1 MEKFGCGRR
10 EKTLAKGESENQG
23 EFFFK
28 TRDLLTMF
36 KWFMD
41 PRKERCENIRELEIR
56 VREIGNG

>member
-10 EKTLAKGESENQG
+10 EKTLAKGESENEG

-28 TRDLLTMF
+28 IRDLITMF
-36 KWFMD
+36 KWFMGT
-41 PRKERCENIRELEIR
+41 RKQRFENIGEIEMR